1 MEPQESQMKI
11 NIVDDE
17 SLDTE
22 TKNDNASVASDVS
35 KDSDFSDVDEA
46 DDDESVVGSD
56 VDEADDE
63 EESKISEDGE
73 DIEDSATPESNIKKQ
88 LIEIMDDDEDDE
100 DEDTESSDD
109 EDEDYLKK
117 FDNSIKENYIDTYHP
132 ELKKINYDE
141 INALTK
147 VVRNKNGL
155 IVDPLHKTV
164 PILTKFEKA
173 KILGLRVS
181 QLNNGA
187 EPFVKVNENIID
199 NFIIAER
206 ELDAKQLPFIVS
218 RPIPSGKT
226 EYWKLEDLELVDY

>member
-11 NIVDDE
+11 NIIDDE
-17 SLDTE
+17 TLDTE
-22 TKNDNASVASDVS
+22 SKNDNNSVTSDVS
-35 KDSDFSDVDEA
+35 KDSDFSDIDDESA
-46 DDDESVVGSD
+46 ADSDIDDEDVADSDIDDEDGDKDDDEGDDTLETNVKKD
-56 VDEADDE
+56 V
-63 EESKISEDGE
+63 IG
-73 DIEDSATPESNIKKQ
+73 IIN
-88 LIEIMDDDEDDE
+88 DDEDNDE
-100 DEDTESSDD
+100 FDTESSDD

-117 FDNSIKENYIDTYHP
+117 FDNSIKQNYIDTYHP

-141 INALTK
+141 INTLTK

-181 QLNNGA
+181 QLNNGS
-187 EPFVKVNENIID
+187 ESFVKVNENIID

-206 ELDAKQLPFIVS
+206 ELDAKLLPFIVS
-218 RPIPSGKT
+218 RPIPNGKT